1 VETSKP
7 SAETEDATT
16 PSRSWRTRLGILFG
30 LAVVALVG
38 FLVYQ
43 QHAASDRLRLAMEE
57 LDRTDP
63 GWRLADI
70 EAARPEIPATENSA
84 LRIKA
89 ITAAMPRSWPPQD
102 LDELLRVAPPEL
114 LSPAEYA
121 RLQGELTP
129 LAGIVAEARKLAEM
143 PYGRFPITFAR
154 NPIETLLPDL
164 QETRRVATLLAYDV
178 RRLAQAQD
186 MKGALHSCR
195 AGLNV
200 ARAVGDEPMLVSQLV
215 RIACATVA
223 CQSAER
229 ALGLGEPDPADL
241 EALQQAL
248 EAEEEF
254 NGLLAALR
262 GERASFHQ
270 LLILI
275 EDGELD
281 VATAFKSMGDG
292 GWPVDRFLPA
302 KTRYDARIEH
312 PEFLALFNECIETAK
327 KPFHEQ
333 VADDRAFDAKVRD
346 RVRTHRITRLL
357 LPAVNKVSEAFRRE
371 YATLRCL
378 TALVAAERFRRAKGH
393 WPDKLEELQP
403 NFLAEI
409 PADPYDG
416 KPLRYKRVADGVVV
430 YSVGPDGA
438 DNGGVLDPA
447 SPLRTGTDLG
457 YRLWDVARRR
467 QPPRPRPAPEG
478 PAR

>member
-7 SAETEDATT
+7 SAETEAAA
-16 PSRSWRTRLGILFG
+16 PSRGWRTRVGILFG

-43 QHAASDRLRLAMEE
+43 QHAASDRLRQAMEE

-70 EAARPEIPATENSA
+70 EAARQEIPPAENSA

-89 ITAAMPRSWPPQD
+89 ITAAMPRAWPPQD
-102 LDELLRVAPPEL
+102 LDERLPVAAPEL
-114 LSPAEYA
+114 LSPADYA
-121 RLQGELTP
+121 RLQGELAP
-129 LAGIVAEARKLAEM
+129 LAGIIAEARKLAEM

-164 QETRRVATLLAYDV
+164 QESRRLATLLAYDV

-200 ARAVGDEPMLVSQLV
+200 ARAVGDEPILVSQLV
-215 RIACATVA
+215 RIACASVA

-229 ALGLGEPDPADL
+229 ALGQGEPDPADL

-248 EAEEEF
+248 EAEEDF

-270 LLILI
+270 LLLLI
-275 EDGELD
+275 GDGELD
-281 VATAFKSMGDG
+281 VAKAFQSMGDG

-302 KTRYDARIEH
+302 KTRYDARAEH
-312 PEFLALFNECIETAK
+312 PDFLALLNECIETAK

-333 VADDRAFDAKVRD
+333 VADDRAFEAKVRD

-357 LPAVNKVSEAFRRE
+357 LPAVGKVSEAFRRE
-371 YATLRCL
+371 YANLRCL
-378 TALVAAERFRRAKGH
+378 TVLLAAERFRRAKGR
-393 WPDKLEELQP
+393 WPEKLEELRP

-409 PADPYDG
+409 PLDPYDG

-430 YSVGPDGA
+430 YSVGRDST
-438 DNGGVLDPA
+438 DDGGVLEPA
-447 SPLRTGTDLG
+447 SPLRPGTDLG
-457 YRLWDVARRR
+457 YRLWDVPHRR
-467 QPPRPRPAPEG
+467 QPPRPKPLPEG